1 MYTGDIVFGR
11 QTLDRIC
18 VCTYVN
24 MCIYMYIYI
33 YAYKNTQ
40 RNTKY
45 IHTYIYIYIYINI
58 HIYIYMCTGDIV
70 FGRQTLDRIREV
82 NGTYAEYAVVDAN
95 EVFHF
100 GLKNQNA

>member
-1 MYTGDIVFGR
+1 
-11 QTLDRIC
+11 
-18 VCTYVN
+18 
-24 MCIYMYIYI
+24 
-33 YAYKNTQ
+33 
-40 RNTKY
+40 
-45 IHTYIYIYIYINI
+45 
-58 HIYIYMCTGDIV
+58 MCTGDIV